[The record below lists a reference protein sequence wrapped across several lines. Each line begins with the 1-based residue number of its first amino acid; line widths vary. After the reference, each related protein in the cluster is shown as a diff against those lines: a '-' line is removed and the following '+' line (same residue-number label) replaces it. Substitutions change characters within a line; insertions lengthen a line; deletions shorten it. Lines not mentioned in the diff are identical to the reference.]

1 MGIRVWCRCLK
12 VLVEMRQ
19 PLSQFSVNL
28 TNHSYQT
35 KALIALTNPH
45 PVRCLSVKIEASN
58 SE

>member
-1 MGIRVWCRCLK
+1 
-12 VLVEMRQ
+12 MRQ